1 MESDVNSNSEK
12 ILNFLYENPTMIPD
26 VQNKLRAFED
36 KNETFFTWQI
46 KNTPTSLHKQFKSA
60 CSKKKKSMRNAIV
73 TMMREFVKEEGE

>member
-12 ILNFLYENPTMIPD
+12 ILNFLYENPDLIPT

-36 KNETFFTWQI
+36 RNETFFTWQI

-60 CSKKKKSMRNAIV
+60 CAKNKKSLRDTIV
-73 TMMREFVKEEGE
+73 TFMREFVREED